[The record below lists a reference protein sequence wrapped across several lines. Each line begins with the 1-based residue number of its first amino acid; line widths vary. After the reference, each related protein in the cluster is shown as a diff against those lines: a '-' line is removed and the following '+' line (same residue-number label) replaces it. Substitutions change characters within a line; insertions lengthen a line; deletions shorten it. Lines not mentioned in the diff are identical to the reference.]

1 MKKLLVLLLALAL
14 ILSFAA
20 CGATDE
26 EPAEEAPAEEAA
38 EEEAAEETPAEETPA
53 EESSAVEGINHIVLF
68 ESNLTDLEATDVNG
82 VQAYSVADFIA
93 AKLNA
98 PTGAAKVVATY
109 GYAVDTTVEDIS
121 SLYITLDGDSAPVF
135 VGEDLAKELTVKN
148 MLYIAFENEAIYFVE
163 SDFPF
168 ADVMTNL
175 GLSEDATYTFTAS
188 DAFAYDAVDLEDA
201 QKAEVKCAATTGN
214 LVNVFFYSMGDK
226 GADLRE
232 CVDITLK

>member
-1 MKKLLVLLLALAL
+1 MKTKKLLMLLLVLALAL
-14 ILSFAA
+14 ALAA
-20 CGATDE
+20 CGAATE
-26 EPAEEAPAEEAA
+26 EAEEAA
-38 EEEAAEETPAEETPA
+38 EEVTEEAAPAEETAPA
-53 EESSAVEGINHIVLF
+53 EEASAVEGINHIVFF
-68 ESNLTDLEATDVNG
+68 ESNLADLEATDVNG

-93 AKLNA
+93 AKLNG
-98 PTGAAKVVATY
+98 PTGAAKVVATD
-109 GYAVDTTVEDIS
+109 GYAVDTTVDDIS

-168 ADVMTNL
+168 ADIMANL
-175 GLSEDATYTFTAS
+175 GLSETATYTFTAS

-201 QKAEVKCAATTGN
+201 QKAEVKCAATTGTS
-214 LVNVFFYSMGDK
+214 VNVFFYSMGDK

-232 CVDITLK
+232 CVEIDLK

>member
-14 ILSFAA
+14 VLSFAA

-26 EPAEEAPAEEAA
+26 EAAEEAPAEEAA
-38 EEEAAEETPAEETPA
+38 AEETAAEETPA

-68 ESNLTDLEATDVNG
+68 ESNVADLEATDVNG

-98 PTGAAKVVATY
+98 PTGAAKVVATD

>member
-14 ILSFAA
+14 VLSFAA

-26 EPAEEAPAEEAA
+26 EAAEEAPAEEAA
-38 EEEAAEETPAEETPA
+38 AEETAAEETPA

-68 ESNLTDLEATDVNG
+68 ESNVADLEATDVNG

-98 PTGAAKVVATY
+98 PTGAAKVVATD

-121 SLYITLDGDSAPVF
+121 SLYITLDGDNAPVF